1 VGAAV
6 ADVADATAD
15 ETELEGLLDAV
26 LAPLG
31 VPAHAAVSIIIAA
44 RTTDRF
50 MITILAWA
58 GFLRRETAR
67 TYS

>member
-1 VGAAV
+1 VAVAV
-6 ADVADATAD
+6 ADVAGGTG
-15 ETELEGLLDAV
+15 LEVLLDAV

-50 MITILAWA
+50 MAEL
-58 GFLRRETAR
+58 
-67 TYS
+67 